1 MNIQTIIPFA
11 SFANSRYGEYKN
23 KTPKHISANPVT
35 TQVSLLQQNPPVS
48 AKLALV
54 SFYGTRKNNEHE
66 EHKTIKPAKRLSS
79 GDYKISKYIAEIGK
93 ARYLHG
99 DRAVMDL
106 SMGNPDLTPPEKAKQ
121 ALKDKVNDL
130 WSHRYNN
137 PKGDGYFFHTAADWF
152 KRRFGVTIDPRK
164 EIMVTSGSSD
174 AIDHIFSAYAEYGD
188 KVLVPDPGYSLYDD
202 LITRHDL
209 IKVPYKLYPQNGY
222 LPDFSTMPKDAKII
236 ILNYPH
242 NPTGSFAPKK
252 MFEDAVKFAKEN
264 GILIIHD
271 MDNSEITHCGKKP
284 AGIMQIKGAKD
295 VAFEVHT
302 FSKAQSMPGLRVAFA
317 VSSKENIDN
326 LLNAKY
332 LSGGS
337 VYIPVQTAAAEA
349 LKDEEG
355 YIQKVNKIYRKRKNT
370 AIKRL
375 QELGSDAKPTQGTY
389 YLWAKIPPD
398 FNSDEFFK
406 YVLHKSQ
413 IAFTPGDVFGENG
426 DGYVRIVMSATE
438 KQINEAFDRIKKAG
452 IRFDVSKLDLPDDLQ
467 KEIASMADGTYT
479 ITPKEDRDFEQY
491 MNLLP
496 KRRAVL
502 LERLKDKDPKL
513 LKFVPQENIKLP
525 WNILKDGQSVYLQ
538 NIKEGHSVFGEIK
551 DILPYSDENEYKQL
565 AQELKREW
573 KHDKYPDA
581 EILPPYTSGRLYPDA
596 VYFVLKAEDKI
607 QALANIEVQ
616 DDGCIWGR
624 SLNTAPWNQGKE
636 RTIKNSAKAVIA
648 RMVSYCLETGN
659 YTLKFATDKP
669 YNIAFYKSIGMKE
682 DGVRYFNGVK
692 NTVLTFDKGSME
704 KYLNLF
710 QINLSF

>member
-1 MNIQTIIPFA
+1 MNILTITPLTNITY
-11 SFANSRYGEYKN
+11 SNYKTKCN
-23 KTPKHISANPVT
+23 KPAAAKSIT
-35 TQVSLLQQNPPVS
+35 TQVHLPQQNQPVS
-48 AKLALV
+48 AKLALI
-54 SFYGTRKNNEHE
+54 SFYGKQNQND
-66 EHKTIKPAKRLSS
+66 KKIKPAKRLST
-79 GDYKISKYIAEIGK
+79 GDYKISKYIAEISK

-99 DRAVMDL
+99 DRAVVDL

-152 KRRFGVTIDPRK
+152 KKRFGVTIDPRK

-174 AIDHIFSAYAEYGD
+174 AIDHIFTAYAEYGD

-209 IKVPYKLYPQNGY
+209 TKVPYKLNPENGY
-222 LPDFSTMPKDAKII
+222 LPDFSTMPKDAKIL

-252 MFEDAVKFAKEN
+252 TFEEAVKFAKEN
-264 GILIIHD
+264 GILIVHD
-271 MDNSEITHCGKKP
+271 MDNSEITYTGKKP
-284 AGIMQIKGAKD
+284 AGIMQVEGAKD
-295 VAFEVHT
+295 IAFEVHT

-317 VSSKENIDN
+317 VSSKDNIDN
-326 LLNAKY
+326 LLNAKF

-337 VYIPVQTAAAEA
+337 VYIPVQSAAAEA

-355 YIQKVNKIYRKRKNT
+355 YIKKVNKIYRNRKNT

-375 QELGSDAKPTQGTY
+375 HELGSDAKPTQGTY

-398 FNSDEFFK
+398 FSSDEFFK

-413 IAFTPGDVFGENG
+413 IAFTPGDVFGDNG
-426 DGYVRIVMSATE
+426 DGYVRIVMSASE
-438 KQINEAFDRIKKAG
+438 KQINEAFDRIKAAG
-452 IRFDVSKLDLPDDLQ
+452 IRFDISKIDLPEELQ
-467 KEIASMADGTYT
+467 KEIAAMADGSYT
-479 ITPKEDRDFEQY
+479 ITPKEDRDFAAY
-491 MNLLP
+491 MELLP
-496 KRRAVL
+496 ERRKML
-502 LERLKDKDPKL
+502 IERLQDKDPKL
-513 LKFVPQENIKLP
+513 MKFVPAQNVKLP

-551 DILPYSDENEYKQL
+551 DILPFSDENEYKQL
-565 AQELKREW
+565 ALELKKEW
-573 KHDKYPDA
+573 KPDKYPDA
-581 EILPPYTSGRLYPDA
+581 EILPPYKSGKLYPDA
-596 VYFVLKAEDKI
+596 VYFVLKADGKI

-636 RTIKNSAKAVIA
+636 RTMKNSAKAVIA

-659 YTLKFATDKP
+659 HTLKFATDKP
-669 YNIAFYKSIGMKE
+669 YNIALYKSIGMKE
-682 DGVRYFNGVK
+682 DGERYFNGVK
-692 NTVLTFDKGSME
+692 NTVLTFDKESME